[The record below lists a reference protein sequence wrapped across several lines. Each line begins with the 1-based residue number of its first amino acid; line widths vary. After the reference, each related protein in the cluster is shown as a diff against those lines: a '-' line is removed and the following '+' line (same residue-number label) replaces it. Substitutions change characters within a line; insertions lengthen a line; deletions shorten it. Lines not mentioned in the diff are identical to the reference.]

1 MGGREQGGG
10 ARGPVGAGSAAFLI
24 AQVGAHAAARFA
36 ERLSPFGL
44 SPAHAGILRIL
55 ADSPGLSQRALAER
69 LDILPG
75 RLVALL
81 DELEERGLADR
92 RDDPEDRRSYAL
104 HLSEHGRQVLEQIG
118 RVARE
123 HQDALCAAL
132 TAPERETLAA
142 LLRRI
147 AGQQGLAAGVHPGYR
162 QLGREA
168 PERSPKG

>member
-1 MGGREQGGG
+1 MGGQDQEAG
-10 ARGPVGAGSAAFLI
+10 ARGPVGAGSAAFLV

-36 ERLSPFGL
+36 ERLSALGL
-44 SPAHAGILRIL
+44 SPSHAGILRIL
-55 ADSPGLSQRALAER
+55 AASPGLSQRALAER
-69 LDILPG
+69 LDILPS

-81 DELEERGLADR
+81 DELEERGLLDR

-104 HLSEHGRQVLEQIG
+104 HLSKQGRQVLEQVA

-132 TAPERETLAA
+132 TAPERDQLAS

-147 AGQQGLAAGVHPGYR
+147 AGQQGLTAGVHPGYR